1 MGERHMLRLCEV
13 NLQRQGWDVLKAS
26 SDTECLQTARTCLPE
41 MLVVDASLPTS
52 GGAMVRDTLAEDP
65 LTAGIKVIVLGEIK

>member
-26 SDTECLQTARTCLPE
+26 TDTECLQTARTCLPE
-41 MLVVDASLPTS
+41 MLVVDADLPVG
-52 GGAMVRDTLAEDP
+52 GGAMVRDMLAEDP
-65 LTAGIKVIVLGEIK
+65 LTAGIKVIVMGEKK